1 MALKLQRLSDDI
13 IEAAKASM
21 FGILSPHKEEH
32 AVIRIYQQIECPFT
46 GRLFDSMDELVR
58 ETILHLIEELTAEE

>member
-1 MALKLQRLSDDI
+1 
-13 IEAAKASM
+13 M
-21 FGILSPHKEEH
+21 FGILYPHKEEH

-46 GRLFDSMDELVR
+46 GSLFDSMDELVR